1 MSDKFATRFDYDFYF
16 GVVVNRFIMKAI
28 KNQFLPIYGK
38 GEQKKPFID
47 LEDAV
52 DSLCNVIKIKN
63 KNKFHIFNQ
72 YSETLSI
79 VQISN
84 LIKKVAKRFKIT
96 VSIKNIKNPRTEN
109 ETHKMI
115 MLNSKFRKILKKK
128 PKSIM
133 KSIELTFQDLI

>member
-1 MSDKFATRFDYDFYF
+1 M
-16 GVVVNRFIMKAI
+16 VNRFIMKAI

-52 DSLCNVIKIKN
+52 DSLYNILKIKN
-63 KNKFHIFNQ
+63 NNKFHILNQ

-79 VQISN
+79 LQISN
-84 LIKKVAKRFKIT
+84 LIKKVAKQYKLK
-96 VSIKNIKNPRTEN
+96 VNIKNIKNPRTEN
-109 ETHKMI
+109 ETHKMR
-115 MLNSKFRKILKKK
+115 MLNSNFLKVLKRK
-128 PKSIM
+128 PKSIL